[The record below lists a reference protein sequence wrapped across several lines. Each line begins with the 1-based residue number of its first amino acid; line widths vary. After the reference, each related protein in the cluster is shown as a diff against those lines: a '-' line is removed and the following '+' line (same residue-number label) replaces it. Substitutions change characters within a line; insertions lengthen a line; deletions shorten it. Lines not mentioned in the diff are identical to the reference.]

1 MMRSLNWWYITF
13 AYGNLLIGDVNIS
26 AKFFFPC
33 LCESRCQLPLCLSSL
48 PLRLPPSGILQCPL
62 VHLPLT
68 DMTQLHWTW
77 SYKKKT
83 EIKSPMCEQL
93 LACLFFSQ
101 FPDRQKLKD
110 AQLQPAISEDLKTIK
125 KKMGVDG
132 DESVDF
138 FLLLDNIYAEQVSW
152 RSVTLSHKETS
163 PFFFFL
169 TPGIWRKQH
178 RC

>member
-1 MMRSLNWWYITF
+1 MPTAIASVLSATETPTVRNPSVSSGASTPYWYDT
-13 AYGNLLIGDVNIS
+13 A
-26 AKFFFPC
+26 
-33 LCESRCQLPLCLSSL
+33 PLDLE
-48 PLRLPPSGILQCPL
+48 LQ
-62 VHLPLT
+62 
-68 DMTQLHWTW
+68 
-77 SYKKKT
+77 KKKT

-169 TPGIWRKQH
+169 TPGIWKKQH

>member
-1 MMRSLNWWYITF
+1 MLTSQLNFSSPVSVRADANCHCVCPLCHWDSHRQESFSVLWCIYP
-13 AYGNLLIGDVNIS
+13 LLIWH
-26 AKFFFPC
+26 
-33 LCESRCQLPLCLSSL
+33 SSIGL
-48 PLRLPPSGILQCPL
+48 G
-62 VHLPLT
+62 VT
-68 DMTQLHWTW
+68 
-77 SYKKKT
+77 KKKT

-169 TPGIWRKQH
+169 TLRYMEKTT
-178 RC
+178 